1 MTAQQGKH
9 WTIKSDRG
17 FERMARASYTEDSHG
32 KGMLCSRSNCSARE

>member
-9 WTIKSDRG
+9 WTIKSERG

-32 KGMLCSRSNCSARE
+32 KGMLCPRSNRSARE